1 MKTSYLYI
9 VTLVLGFGILSSCKN
24 ESNRGNSHDHAHHDK
39 EETND
44 HDLHEEH
51 NEHEG
56 EHSDKV
62 ILTKEQMNVLEITK
76 GLVSQRNMNSYIQ
89 VNGKIGVPPQN
100 EAVITTSLGANI
112 VNIKVIE
119 GQEVKK
125 GQVLATI
132 SHADIIRLQ
141 TDYLQTYN
149 QLNYLE
155 QDFQRQ
161 QKLYDANVGSGRDFQ
176 KAKSVYLSAKG
187 LVKGYE
193 SQLQLLGLY
202 AKTIRE
208 GTISSTAPIKSTIN
222 GFVELVGIKTGQYV
236 QPQTAL
242 FEIVNTEHIHAD
254 LMVFEKDIKHIKNGQ
269 KVKFSINSLGE
280 EEITGKIFSVGK
292 SIEEGPKALH
302 VHAEIEGDYE
312 NLIVGMYVNA
322 RIIVD
327 EKQEQALPEEAFIK
341 DGDKLYIFKVEKHED
356 FEFEAVEVIE
366 KNRFEG
372 YVSFVFKTKEDSNVE
387 FARSGAYYLMA
398 EMKKSETEHSH

>member
-1 MKTSYLYI
+1 MKISYIYI
-9 VTLVLGFGILSSCKN
+9 VALFIGLGVLNSCKKQ
-24 ESNRGNSHDHAHHDK
+24 SNPNDSAKEVNHDETEKHD
-39 EETND
+39 NHDD
-44 HDLHEEH
+44 HDDHDENEEH
-51 NEHEG
+51 SN
-56 EHSDKV
+56 KV
-62 ILTKEQMNVLEITK
+62 ILTKEQTSILGISK
-76 GLVSQRNMNSYIQ
+76 GKISKRSMSGYIQ
-89 VNGKIGVPPQN
+89 ANGTIGVPPQN

-112 VNIKVIE
+112 VRINVIE

-132 SHADIIRLQ
+132 SHSDIISLQ

-161 QKLYDANVGSGRDFQ
+161 QKLYDAKVGSGRDFQ
-176 KAKSVYLSAKG
+176 KAKSAYLSAKG

-193 SQLQLLGLY
+193 SQLELLGLNHQI
-202 AKTIRE
+202 IRE
-208 GTISSTAPIKSTIN
+208 GNIASTAPVKSTIN
-222 GFVELVGIKTGQYV
+222 GFIEFVGVKTGQYV

-254 LMVFEKDIKHIKNGQ
+254 LMVFEKDIKNVRNGQ
-269 KVKFSINSLGE
+269 KVKFSIKSLGQE
-280 EEITGKIFSVGK
+280 EMTGEIFSIGK

-302 VHAEIEGDYE
+302 VHADIDGHFE

-322 RIIVD
+322 KIIID

-341 DGDKLYIFKVEKHED
+341 QGEKLYIFKVEEKEK
-356 FEFEAVEVIE
+356 FEFEPVEVIE
-366 KNRFEG
+366 KNRSQG
-372 YVSFVFKTKEDSNVE
+372 YISFVFKTKQAIEAE

-398 EMKKSETEHSH
+398 ELKKSEAEHSH